1 MLQKGSL
8 SFVRSYLSLFSLL
21 ALSLVLPV
29 VVGCS
34 NPPPLSVSVTAA
46 ASSVDGSDSVGL
58 TAAVANDKN
67 AAGVTW
73 TLSGAGAL
81 SSNTVSSVTYTA
93 PAATSSSQTIT
104 ITATSNADPTK
115 TGSATVTVP
124 AMPTVTTS
132 SLAAATVGTAYTTT
146 LAGSGGISPYKWSLK
161 SGTLPASMSLTAAGV
176 LSGTAMATDAG
187 SYNLTVQLT
196 DSGTATPL
204 TATKALTLTINAAP
218 AIQFTT
224 TSLVQGVYNQA
235 YTATVAATGG
245 AGTLTYSLAS
255 GPLPTGLTLSPAGLI
270 AGTPTVAGTFPIMVK
285 AADAFGDSATQ
296 SLSLKV
302 VYPALTVTTNSLPT
316 GYVGTNYSQQL
327 SASGGSGAGYSWAM
341 ATGSALPAGLTLSSG
356 GLISGKPTTAAT
368 TSFTVVVTDSG
379 TNTANGNLSIT
390 VNPGVTISTGT
401 SLPTGYVGS
410 SYSQQ
415 LAATG
420 GTGTGYVWTVS
431 SGSSLPAGLTLS
443 SSGLLSGKPTASG
456 TPSFGITVTDSA
468 SNTASATFS
477 MTISPGV
484 TITTTSLPSGYQGG
498 VYSGATMSA
507 TGGSGTGYSW
517 TWAAASGSSLPAG
530 LVLSSGGAISGT
542 PTASGTFNIIFTVA
556 DSANNTASTTLAL
569 TVEASLSVTT
579 TTLPSGT
586 VGVAYSQ
593 QLAATGGSGSY
604 SWSTN
609 AAGTTSLAGIGLSL
623 ASTGVVSGATPT
635 AGTAT
640 FSATVTDSAS
650 HTTSATVSVTV
661 YSGLTV
667 TTTTLPSTNAGV
679 AYSQQLAAAGGTGT
693 GETWTVTAGS
703 ASLTAVGLSVSS
715 SGVVSGTAPIQGTAS
730 FTVQVTD
737 SGSHTATQALSV
749 TVYSA
754 LSLPPPN
761 PSSLPSTGTT
771 GVFYSGT
778 ITASGGSGNY
788 SWAVSGLSDGL
799 SSSAAGGTLTVSGT
813 PTAAATVTFNVVLT
827 DTTTSNSI
835 TVLSYMVVVSNPQPL
850 LLPSP
855 NPSSLPAATV
865 SQAYVGSIQ
874 ATGGVGPYTWKI
886 NGTPVTGTP
895 LALSNG
901 LSATSTGGTTLS
913 IGGTPTTT
921 TSVSLTSVTVTDS
934 EATPVTAGPDTYTIA
949 VNSAGQNV
957 GGQITMANSCGSSS
971 SVPPVSVTISNGSF
985 TATTTTD
992 GSGNYSFSNVP
1003 NGTYTITP
1011 SITGPSSVFLP
1022 ATLTGVVVN
1031 NANVIGENFGV
1042 SLGYTVSGTVS
1053 YSGTQSGR
1061 VYVELIGNCSEMD
1074 NGTSLT
1080 AAGAYTI
1087 HGVAPGTYTVQS
1099 WMDPSTLGEGSAN
1112 DLDPV
1117 GNGSVTVTSANQSN
1131 INVTLVDPTQS
1142 IPTTSPSIKAIS
1154 PTNNGVV
1161 ISFGGGSVT
1170 DSTTGKELFTS
1181 YTVQWSTSQSS
1192 GFSTSDQA
1200 TFKAIGIHQNVWI
1213 VDAADTSFKG
1223 ALTNGTAYYFRVAG
1237 SNSAGMGPWRTSS
1250 TAVTIGAPST
1260 GNTVSGA
1267 VTIPNNVTVAAGA
1280 ILYVGY
1286 YDQSTNTA
1294 YAAAITSPV
1303 QGANNFTVMVPTG
1316 SNYIF
1321 FGILDQNHDGL
1332 IDAGDVTNVNSN
1344 NTPSASI
1351 TGNMTGQNLTLSGS
1365 NSAAVARSYYFSNT
1379 TGSPSSYYGVV
1390 LQVSAAVKLPVS
1402 VTLVSGPNVQSPLD
1416 MSNYCQ
1422 NCGNSAFLYATSIS
1436 GVVPSA
1442 GQTYTFDVKY
1452 SDGTEDTAVTAQIA
1466 AVLGPNGLT
1475 TNLAPTGTSST
1486 SVTPTFTWTYP
1497 SSASSYVY
1505 QFYLSDS
1512 SGNGIW
1518 QIPGFNSVANGF
1530 SSTQIPGTLTWGV
1543 DPTDSTN
1550 KPTVTQLTTGQ
1561 TYYWQ
1566 ITTVDSNGDTAT
1578 TQVNYQP

>member
-1 MLQKGSL
+1 M
-8 SFVRSYLSLFSLL
+8 
-21 ALSLVLPV
+21 
-29 VVGCS
+29 
-34 NPPPLSVSVTAA
+34 
-46 ASSVDGSDSVGL
+46 GL
-58 TAAVANDKN
+58 TATVANDKN

-81 SSNTVSSVTYTA
+81 SNNTTSSVTYTA
-93 PAATSSSQTIT
+93 PAATSASQTIT
-104 ITATSNADPTK
+104 ITATSIADPTK
-115 TGSATVTVP
+115 TKSATVTVP

-132 SLAAATVGTAYTTT
+132 SLTAATVGTAYTTT

-176 LSGTAMATDAG
+176 LSGTPMAADAG
-187 SYNLTVQLT
+187 AYNLTVQLT
-196 DSGTATPL
+196 DSGTATAL
-204 TATKALTLTINAAP
+204 TATKALTLTVNAAP
-218 AIQFTT
+218 AIAFTT
-224 TSLVQGVYNQA
+224 TSLAQGTYNQA
-235 YTATVAATGG
+235 YSATVAATGG
-245 AGTLTYSLAS
+245 AGTLTYSLAG
-255 GPLPTGLTLSPAGLI
+255 GPLPTGVTLSSAGVI
-270 AGTPTVAGTFPIMVK
+270 SGTPTVTGTFPITVK
-285 AADAFGDSATQ
+285 ASDAFGDSGTQ
-296 SLSLKV
+296 GLSLKV
-302 VYPALTVTTNSLPT
+302 VYPALSVTTNSLPT

-327 SASGGSGAGYSWAM
+327 TATGGSGAGYTWAM
-341 ATGSALPAGLTLSSG
+341 ATGSNLPAGLTLSSG

-368 TSFTVVVTDSG
+368 TSFTVMVTDSG
-379 TNTANGNLSIT
+379 SNTANGNLSIT

-431 SGSSLPAGLTLS
+431 SGSSIPAGLTLS
-443 SSGLLSGKPTASG
+443 SSGLLSGKPSTSG

-484 TITTTSLPSGYQGG
+484 TITTTSLPAGYQGG
-498 VYSGATMSA
+498 VYSGATLSA
-507 TGGSGTGYSW
+507 IGGSGTGYSW

-542 PTASGTFNIIFTVA
+542 PTASGTFNITFTVT

-593 QLAATGGSGSY
+593 QLAATGGSGTY
-604 SWSTN
+604 TWSTN
-609 AAGTTSLAGIGLSL
+609 AAGTTSLAGIGLAL
-623 ASTGVVSGATPT
+623 ASTGAVTGTTPT

-650 HTTSATVSVTV
+650 HTTSATVTVTV
-661 YSGLTV
+661 YSALTV
-667 TTTTLPSTNAGV
+667 TTTTLPSANAGV

-703 ASLTAVGLSVSS
+703 SSLTAVGLSLSS

-778 ITASGGSGNY
+778 INASGGSGNY

-799 SSSAAGGTLTVSGT
+799 TSNAAGGTLTVSGT

-835 TVLSYMVVVSNPQPL
+835 TQLSYMVVVSNPQPL
-850 LLPSP
+850 VLPAP

-886 NGTPVTGTP
+886 NGTTVTGTP
-895 LALSNG
+895 TLLSNG
-901 LSATSTGGTTLS
+901 LSATNTGGTTLS
-913 IGGTPTTT
+913 IGGTPTST

-934 EATPVTAGPDTYTIA
+934 EASPVTAGPDSYTIA

-957 GGQITMANSCGSSS
+957 SGQITLVNSCGSGT
-971 SVPPVSVTISNGSF
+971 SVPAISVKISNGSY
-985 TATTTTD
+985 TATTSSD
-992 GSGNYSFSNVP
+992 SSGNYSFSNVP

-1011 SITGPSSVFLP
+1011 SISGPSSVFLP
-1022 ATLTGVVVN
+1022 ATQPGVVVN
-1031 NANVIGENFGV
+1031 NADVTGENFGV
-1042 SLGYTVSGTVS
+1042 SLGYTVSGTVA

-1061 VYVELIGNCSEMD
+1061 IYVELIGNCGELN

-1087 HGVAPGTYTVQS
+1087 RGVAPGTYTVQS
-1099 WMDPSTLGEGSAN
+1099 WMDPSTLGEGGAN

-1117 GNGSVTVTSANQSN
+1117 GTASTTVTTANQTN
-1131 INVTLVDPTQS
+1131 VNVTLADPTQS
-1142 IPTTSPSIKAIS
+1142 LPTTSPSIQAIS
-1154 PTNNGVV
+1154 PTNGGVV
-1161 ISFGGGSVT
+1161 LSFGGGSVT

-1181 YTVQWSTSQSS
+1181 YTVQWSTSSSS
-1192 GFSTSDQA
+1192 GFSSSNQA
-1200 TFKAIGIHQNVWI
+1200 TFKAIGTHQNVWI
-1213 VDAADTSFKG
+1213 INASVASFKG
-1223 ALTNGTAYYFRVAG
+1223 ALTNGTAYYFRIAG
-1237 SNSAGMGPWRTSS
+1237 TNSAGMGPWRTSS

-1267 VTIPNNVTVAAGA
+1267 VTIPNTVTVAAGA
-1280 ILYVGY
+1280 VLYVGY

-1294 YAAAITSPV
+1294 YATA
-1303 QGANNFTVMVPTG
+1303 
-1316 SNYIF
+1316 
-1321 FGILDQNHDGL
+1321 
-1332 IDAGDVTNVNSN
+1332 
-1344 NTPSASI
+1344 
-1351 TGNMTGQNLTLSGS
+1351 TGN
-1365 NSAAVARSYYFSNT
+1365 
-1379 TGSPSSYYGVV
+1379 P
-1390 LQVSAAVKLPVS
+1390 
-1402 VTLVSGPNVQSPLD
+1402 
-1416 MSNYCQ
+1416 
-1422 NCGNSAFLYATSIS
+1422 
-1436 GVVPSA
+1436 
-1442 GQTYTFDVKY
+1442 
-1452 SDGTEDTAVTAQIA
+1452 
-1466 AVLGPNGLT
+1466 
-1475 TNLAPTGTSST
+1475 
-1486 SVTPTFTWTYP
+1486 
-1497 SSASSYVY
+1497 
-1505 QFYLSDS
+1505 
-1512 SGNGIW
+1512 
-1518 QIPGFNSVANGF
+1518 
-1530 SSTQIPGTLTWGV
+1530 
-1543 DPTDSTN
+1543 
-1550 KPTVTQLTTGQ
+1550 
-1561 TYYWQ
+1561 
-1566 ITTVDSNGDTAT
+1566 
-1578 TQVNYQP
+1578 